1 MTSSPDP
8 TDVELGRLRDGYPA
22 LAGWIAR
29 DPDSETF
36 IFRKFDRLAA
46 RNILHLQAKLTA
58 IENEMDKL
66 DEEAR
71 QSNDFEAC
79 QSSRRWES
87 LTKNAEVKNRPEKKR
102 IEVLDELREGLRE
115 YCSSHVVL
123 AFIFRF

>member
-1 MTSSPDP
+1 MTSSPDS
-8 TDVELGRLRDGYPA
+8 TDVKLGRLRDGYPA

-79 QSSRRWES
+79 QS
-87 LTKNAEVKNRPEKKR
+87 
-102 IEVLDELREGLRE
+102 
-115 YCSSHVVL
+115 
-123 AFIFRF
+123 